1 DAGVT
6 CGLGVDGSASNDTSN
21 MFLEARLA
29 QMLQRVAPNRY
40 LSEPP
45 GGRGGFGGPPKTLSA
60 REALTM
66 ATSAKTVAAL
76 SQGWSK
82 LEAKW
87 AKAAP
92 PQYADDAKFAPMLGA
107 AAGEIATAN
116 KQIAD
121 GQLGAAHLTLEKI
134 RDQLG
139 ELRARNNISTTSDRM
154 NEFHEEMEKT
164 LEHAKSDITP
174 AVLGDLRGEGAVL
187 AYLIDRIAAAP
198 PPEARNSEE
207 FGQLVLATKAA
218 VKAVRE
224 AAASGD
230 AAAAKRAL
238 QGLKKP
244 YAILFLKFG

>member
-1 DAGVT
+1 M
-6 CGLGVDGSASNDTSN
+6 ASNMTSISK
-21 MFLEARLA
+21 AGKRLGATVALVALLVATGA
-29 QMLQRVAPNRY
+29 QAGPFAEFESDL
-40 LSEPP
+40 
-45 GGRGGFGGPPKTLSA
+45 RGVYAVYRSA
-60 REALTM
+60 LF
-66 ATSAKTVAAL
+66 ATNQNKPDESAKTVAAL

-92 PQYADDAKFAPMLGA
+92 PQYADDAKFAPILSA

>member
-1 DAGVT
+1 
-6 CGLGVDGSASNDTSN
+6 
-21 MFLEARLA
+21 
-29 QMLQRVAPNRY
+29 
-40 LSEPP
+40 
-45 GGRGGFGGPPKTLSA
+45 
-60 REALTM
+60 
-66 ATSAKTVAAL
+66 
-76 SQGWSK
+76 
-82 LEAKW
+82 
-87 AKAAP
+87 
-92 PQYADDAKFAPMLGA
+92 
-107 AAGEIATAN
+107 
-116 KQIAD
+116 
-121 GQLGAAHLTLEKI
+121 
-134 RDQLG
+134 
-139 ELRARNNISTTSDRM
+139 M

>member
-1 DAGVT
+1 M
-6 CGLGVDGSASNDTSN
+6 ASNMTSISK
-21 MFLEARLA
+21 AGKRLGATVALVALLVATGA
-29 QMLQRVAPNRY
+29 QAGPFAEFESDL
-40 LSEPP
+40 
-45 GGRGGFGGPPKTLSA
+45 RGVYAVYRSA
-60 REALTM
+60 LF
-66 ATSAKTVAAL
+66 ATNQNKPDESAKTVAAL

-92 PQYADDAKFAPMLGA
+92 PQYADDAKFAPILSA

-207 FGQLVLATKAA
+207 FGQLGLATKAA

>member
-1 DAGVT
+1 MTSISKAGKR
-6 CGLGVDGSASNDTSN
+6 LGATVALVALLVATGAQAGPFAEFESDLRGVYAVYRSAL
-21 MFLEARLA
+21 F
-29 QMLQRVAPNRY
+29 
-40 LSEPP
+40 
-45 GGRGGFGGPPKTLSA
+45 
-60 REALTM
+60 
-66 ATSAKTVAAL
+66 ATNQNKPDESAKTVAAL

-92 PQYADDAKFAPMLGA
+92 PQYADDAKFAPILSA